1 MAVVRRP
8 FRLRTY
14 GLAAL
19 VGALVLFTVV
29 VAPADSAIAGEPVSI
44 SGVIM
49 DSDGSIA
56 GGQCIYALLL
66 DSSTGWGTVASYDKA
81 ELSGAFRLDGL
92 EAGREYRLLINW
104 SSCSRVLD
112 TEPSFSGFVT
122 NDPVDTMTQH
132 PSRAALFVPAVSG
145 LTGLELRLEP
155 ATSMSGRLRTPDGMP
170 VEGVQV
176 HVITAADYNDLD
188 RNLGKIPMEYGTS
201 DGDGVFRV
209 PELEYIGDGIHG
221 YVVRVDVPGKKLG
234 YVGDDPSM
242 GLVPIDQARRF
253 PPGPDEITGLDI
265 VLPQVMLPMDQ
276 IILGPRIAPYKGG
289 SPGGSPGQIM
299 AVGAGTLSVFSF
311 EDGILTRPEAVRLGF
326 EDKRIYA
333 PGNWGGLDWDPES
346 SSWVDR
352 NDIITVDGAG
362 DMHLYRGDGYG
373 YLRSPERIGWGWSGY
388 RVIPVGDLTGERNA
402 DLLAIDRNGDLMLY
416 RGDGEGGFL
425 WPPRQVGNG
434 WIGYDLYSAGDVNLD
449 GRNDILSVD
458 TRGDLWMYAGFGDGT
473 FATRVRVGNGWG
485 TYTLAAGAD
494 IDGHT
499 DDTGY
504 TVMTEADIVG
514 RDDATGDLYLYSGL
528 GSGFFDT
535 KRLIATGW

>member
-92 EAGREYRLLINW
+92 EAGREYRLLTNW

-209 PELEYIGDGIHG
+209 PELE
-221 YVVRVDVPGKKLG
+221 
-234 YVGDDPSM
+234 
-242 GLVPIDQARRF
+242 
-253 PPGPDEITGLDI
+253 
-265 VLPQVMLPMDQ
+265 
-276 IILGPRIAPYKGG
+276 
-289 SPGGSPGQIM
+289 
-299 AVGAGTLSVFSF
+299 
-311 EDGILTRPEAVRLGF
+311 
-326 EDKRIYA
+326 
-333 PGNWGGLDWDPES
+333 
-346 SSWVDR
+346 
-352 NDIITVDGAG
+352 
-362 DMHLYRGDGYG
+362 
-373 YLRSPERIGWGWSGY
+373 
-388 RVIPVGDLTGERNA
+388 
-402 DLLAIDRNGDLMLY
+402 
-416 RGDGEGGFL
+416 
-425 WPPRQVGNG
+425 
-434 WIGYDLYSAGDVNLD
+434 
-449 GRNDILSVD
+449 
-458 TRGDLWMYAGFGDGT
+458 
-473 FATRVRVGNGWG
+473 
-485 TYTLAAGAD
+485 
-494 IDGHT
+494 
-499 DDTGY
+499 
-504 TVMTEADIVG
+504 
-514 RDDATGDLYLYSGL
+514 
-528 GSGFFDT
+528 
-535 KRLIATGW
+535 